1 LERVALDQLTAG
13 SFAGHTG
20 AVYRVSAANGDSVE
34 AELVEVQRHDAA
46 PGGESFS
53 LLFQLPV
60 AAFEQGMY
68 GVEHEAIGAF
78 ELFLVPVEAVA
89 GGIVAEAVFNRR
101 VSA

>member
-1 LERVALDQLTAG
+1 MARIALDELTAG
-13 SFAGHTG
+13 SFAAHTG
-20 AVYRVSAANGDSVE
+20 AGYRVSAADGDSVA
-34 AELVEVQRHDAA
+34 AELVEVQRHGAA

-89 GGIVAEAVFNRR
+89 EGIVAEAVFNRLGN
-101 VSA
+101 A